1 MNLSGHRRASL
12 SSSAA
17 DVGLPAMTGGALK
30 LWRSAWGLSGL
41 RATPGQ
47 TLSRV
52 RAAGFDG
59 LECSLRDLGD
69 TQDKRAALVAAARD
83 EGLAMGLSAYSSWP
97 DYEGP
102 ADDQLGRS
110 ADDHHAI
117 LTHELEQAR
126 RSPP

>member
-1 MNLSGHRRASL
+1 M
-12 SSSAA
+12 
-17 DVGLPAMTGGALK
+17 GGSLK
-30 LWRSAWGLSGL
+30 LWRSAWGLGGL

-69 TQDKRAALVAAARD
+69 TQDKRAALVVAVRD
-83 EGLAMGLSAYSSWP
+83 EGLALGLSAYSSWP

-102 ADDQLGRS
+102 ADEQLGKS
-110 ADDHHAI
+110 ADEQLAA
-117 LTHELEQAR
+117 LTHELEQVR
-126 RSPP
+126 NSLP